1 MAEAPPCLSRENHM
15 PYIARARDRVR
26 RRAGRLAGL
35 TAVSLLLG
43 LAAPALPAQAADTA
57 EATEV
62 TEGLAL
68 WYKLDAASGSTVTD
82 ASGHGRDATV
92 NGTADWSGTG
102 EGLAFNGSDTYLKV
116 PNDVMKGMNAIT
128 VSLDV
133 RIDSAQSTP
142 YFLYG
147 FGNSSGGSGNG
158 YLFTTGNSLRTS
170 IASGNWST
178 EQTTKPADS
187 HNLTRAVWKH
197 LTYTQTGTTGVL
209 YEDGAEVGR
218 NTSVGIT
225 PGSIGSGTT
234 TANYIGKSVYSGDK
248 LFKGRIRDFRVYD
261 RALAASEV
269 EQLALPVATQ
279 GVADDK
285 AALSLGD
292 TSGVTADLDLPRTGT
307 AGGSSISWAS
317 DAPSVVSD
325 TGQVT
330 RPAAGQPDGHATLTA
345 TLKKGSVTDTKTFEV
360 TVLPDFDDRTAA
372 EQAAQALT
380 VHNLDD
386 VRGNLTLPTTG
397 SYGTDVTWSSARPDV
412 VSADGVAH
420 RPAHGDGATTVELT
434 ATVTKGEAKA
444 TRAFTA
450 KVPEL
455 PKREALKGYMFSYFT
470 GEGTADGEQ
479 LYAALSKGDDPLKW
493 RELNDGKPVLTSTLG
508 EKGLRDPFIIRSP
521 EGDKFYQIATDL
533 RIYGNGDW
541 DASQRTGSK
550 SIMVWESTDLVH
562 WTNQRL
568 VKVSPDSAGNTWA
581 PEAFYDAQRGEYV
594 VFWASK
600 LYDNDAHS
608 GDTYNRMMY
617 ATTRDFYTFSEPKV
631 WIDRGYSV
639 IDSTV
644 IAHDGTYFRLSKDER
659 NNTSSTPNSKFIFEE
674 KSDSL
679 LDLSWD
685 AVAEGIGKGAMNAAE
700 GPLVFKSNTED
711 KWYAFLDEFGGRGYI
726 PFETTD
732 LASGTWTPST
742 GYDLPAK
749 PRHGTVLP
757 VTQAEYDRLL
767 RAYQPDQLV
776 TGVED
781 VTVKTRIGEAPVLP
795 ATVIAEYA
803 DGVKRPVSVTW
814 EDVPASKYAQA
825 GAFTVTGGLPDGT
838 ALPVRAEVTVS
849 AEGPDVPADLLL
861 QYDFDET
868 GGNIARDASGHGYH
882 GTYVRTS
889 DFGTGVDGGSFKM
902 SGASDSPYVKIPN
915 GVLKNAG
922 SVTVSTYA
930 KWKGGSNFQWLFGL
944 GPDSDKYLFATPSN
958 GGSSLYSAITKASW
972 SAESKLTAGRQLT
985 PGEWRHVTVTLDGT
999 TGTMVLYV
1007 DGIEAARTTT
1017 TIKPS
1022 ELYDANKDYSGYIGR
1037 SLYSADPYFGGEVD
1051 DFRIYDRA
1059 LTATEVM
1066 ELSGNTAGI
1075 ARATHPALK
1084 VDALID
1090 NAGGTITLPMK
1101 EGTDL
1106 TALAPEFTLAHGAAI
1121 SPASGSVQDFSK
1133 PVTYE
1138 VTGSDGKKRSW
1149 TVSALVMRSPVLP
1162 GLNADPNIV
1171 RFGDTFYLYPTTDGF
1186 EGWSGT
1192 QFKAYSSTD
1201 LVHWKDHGVILD
1213 LGPDVSWADSR
1224 AWAPTIA
1231 EKDGKYYFYFCA
1243 DANIGVAVSDS
1254 PTGPFKDALG
1264 KPLLKAGQYSGQM
1277 IDPAVFTDDD
1287 GQSYLYWGNGRAY
1300 VAPLNADMTSIDT
1313 SKVEDMTPSG
1323 YNEGTFVVKRKG
1335 TYYFMWSENDTR
1347 DENYRVAYAT
1357 GPSPTGPWTKHGVI
1371 LEKDLSLGIKGPG
1384 HHSVVHVPNT
1394 DDWYVAYHRFA
1405 IPGGDGTHRETTLD
1419 KLEFDAEG
1427 LIKKV
1432 VPTLTGIDPV
1442 TVVHAGA
1449 DAGGKEGDAIPL
1461 NGTVS
1466 GAGGPKWTVEAG
1478 APCTVTDP
1486 GAARTTITC
1495 TDNGTYDVTL
1505 TGGRSS
1511 DTATV
1516 DVANA
1521 APAITSA
1528 TGPKSAVSVRQRA
1541 TVTAEF
1547 DDAGTR
1553 DTHTCAVDWKD
1564 GADPTTGTVTGTTCR
1579 AEHTY
1584 TTPGIHRPV
1593 VTVTDDDG
1601 ASDRTTLPE
1610 LVVYDRGAG
1619 PAVGVGVITSP
1630 AGSYPAKPALTGK
1643 AAFSFAVGYGKGATV
1658 PTGKATFDFGPARLK
1673 FRSTGSDWLVI
1684 TGSRAVYQGSG
1695 TVNGSGGYGFRITA
1709 TDAPDTFRIRIWKKS
1724 TGDVVH
1730 DNLTGARTTGIVEIG
1745 GDPGGRAG

>member
-1 MAEAPPCLSRENHM
+1 MTHLARPRT
-15 PYIARARDRVR
+15 RARRW
-26 RRAGRLAGL
+26 AGRLAGL

-43 LAAPALPAQAADTA
+43 LAAPVTSATA
-57 EATEV
+57 ATEAETADV
-62 TEGLAL
+62 TDGLAL

-82 ASGHGRDATV
+82 ASGNGRDGTV
-92 NGTADWSGTG
+92 SGTADWSGTG
-102 EGLAFNGSDTYLKV
+102 QGLAFNGSDTYVKV
-116 PNDVMKGMNAIT
+116 PNDVMKGMTSIT
-128 VSLDV
+128 VSTDV
-133 RIDSAQSTP
+133 LIDAAQTTP
-142 YFLYG
+142 YFIYG
-147 FGNSSGGSGNG
+147 FGNSSGSNGNG

-170 IASGNWST
+170 IATGNWST
-178 EQTTKPADS
+178 EQTTKPSDA

-197 LTYTQTGTTGVL
+197 LTYTQTGSTAVL
-209 YEDGAEVGR
+209 YEDGVEVGR
-218 NTSVGIT
+218 NTAVTIT
-225 PGSIGSGTT
+225 PGAIGSGTT

-248 LFKGRIRDFRVYD
+248 LFKGRVRDFRVYD
-261 RALAASEV
+261 RALDASEV
-269 EQLALPVATQ
+269 ERLSLPVATQ

-285 AALSLGD
+285 AALDLGD
-292 TSGVTADLDLPRTGT
+292 TGAVTADLDLPKTGT
-307 AGGSSISWAS
+307 AGGSTISWAS
-317 DAPSVVSD
+317 DNTAAVSD
-325 TGQVT
+325 TGKVT
-330 RPAAGQPDGHATLTA
+330 RPAAGEPNAHATLTA
-345 TLKKGSVTDTKTFEV
+345 TLKKGTVTDTRTFEV
-360 TVLPDFDDRTAA
+360 TVLPDFDDQSAT
-372 EQAAQALT
+372 EQAAEALT

-386 VRGNLTLPTTG
+386 VRGNLTLPAAG
-397 SYGTDVTWSSARPDV
+397 DYGTKVAWTSASSDVITD
-412 VSADGVAH
+412 DGAVH

-434 ATVTKGEAKA
+434 ATVTKGDART
-444 TRAFTA
+444 TRTFTA

-455 PKREALKGYMFSYFT
+455 PKQEALKGYMFSYFT
-470 GEGTADGEQ
+470 GEGTSDGEQ
-479 LYAALSKGDDPLKW
+479 LYSALSKGDDPLKW

-541 DASQRTGSK
+541 DAAQRSGSK

-581 PEAFYDAQRGEYV
+581 PEAFYDAALGEYV

-600 LYDNDAHS
+600 LYDNEAHS

-631 WIDRGYSV
+631 WVDRGYSV
-639 IDSTV
+639 IDSTM
-644 IAHDGTYFRLSKDER
+644 IQHDGTYYRLSKDER

-674 KSDSL
+674 KSDSIL
-679 LDLSWD
+679 GSWS

-700 GPLVFKSNTED
+700 GPLVFKSNTEE

-732 LASGTWTPST
+732 LDSGVWTPVAD
-742 GYDLPAK
+742 YDLPSK

-776 TGVED
+776 ESVED
-781 VTVKTRIGEAPVLP
+781 IQVKTRTGEAPVLP
-795 ATVIAEYA
+795 ATVIATYA
-803 DGVKRPVSVTW
+803 DGVKRPVAVDW
-814 EDVPASKYAQA
+814 EDVPASKYAQP
-825 GAFTVTGGLPDGT
+825 GTFTVTGSLPDGA
-838 ALPVRAEVTVS
+838 ALPVQAEVTVS

-861 QYDFDET
+861 EYGFDET

-882 GTYVRTS
+882 GTYARTPA
-889 DFGTGVDGGSFKM
+889 FGTGVDGGSFKM
-902 SGASDSPYVKIPN
+902 SGDSSTSPYVKIPN
-915 GVLKNAG
+915 GVLKNAD

-930 KWKGGSNFQWLFGL
+930 KWQGGASFQWLFGL

-972 SAESKLTAGRQLT
+972 SAESKLTAGSQLT

-999 TGTMVLYV
+999 TGLMVLYV
-1007 DGIEAARTTT
+1007 DGVEAARTTT
-1017 TIKPS
+1017 GIKPS

-1037 SLYSADPYFGGEVD
+1037 SLYSADPYFAGEVD

-1059 LTATEVM
+1059 LSAAEVM

-1075 ARATHPALK
+1075 AKATQPDLK
-1084 VDALID
+1084 VDAIID
-1090 NAGGTITLPMK
+1090 NADSKITLPLK

-1106 TALAPEFTLAHGAAI
+1106 TSLAPEFTLAHGAAI
-1121 SPASGSVQDFSK
+1121 SPASGSVQDFTQ

-1138 VTGSDGKKRSW
+1138 VTGSDGKKRTW
-1149 TVSALVMRSPVLP
+1149 TVSALVMKSPVLP

-1186 EGWSGT
+1186 DGWSGT

-1264 KPLLKAGQYSGQM
+1264 QPLLKAGQFSGQM

-1287 GQSYLYWGNGRAY
+1287 GTSYLYWGNGHAY
-1300 VAPLNADMTSIDT
+1300 VAPLNADMVSIDT
-1313 SKVEDMTPSG
+1313 AKMKDITPSG
-1323 YNEGTFVVKRKG
+1323 YNEGSFVVKRKG
-1335 TYYFMWSENDTR
+1335 TYYLMWSENDTR

-1357 GPSPTGPWTKHGVI
+1357 GPSPAGPWTKRGVI

-1394 DDWYVAYHRFA
+1394 DDWYIAYHRFA
-1405 IPGGDGTHRETTLD
+1405 IPGGDGTHRETTVD
-1419 KLEFDAEG
+1419 KLEFDADG

-1432 VPTLTGIDPV
+1432 VPTLTSIDPV
-1442 TVVHAGA
+1442 TIVHAGP
-1449 DAGGKEGDAIPL
+1449 DAEGAEGSAIAL
-1461 NGTVS
+1461 NGTLS
-1466 GAGGPKWTVEAG
+1466 GAGSPKWSVEDG
-1478 APCTVTDP
+1478 APCTFADQA
-1486 GAARTTITC
+1486 AARTTLTC
-1495 TDNGTYDVTL
+1495 TDDGTYTVTL

-1516 DVANA
+1516 KVANA

-1528 TGPKSAVSVRQRA
+1528 TGPKSPVSVGRTA
-1541 TVTAEF
+1541 VVTAAF
-1547 DDAGTR
+1547 TDPGTS
-1553 DTHTCAVDWKD
+1553 DTHTCTVDWKD
-1564 GADPTTGTVTGTTCR
+1564 GSAPGVGKVTATGCR

-1584 TTPGIHRPV
+1584 TKAGIRRPV
-1593 VTVTDDDG
+1593 VTVTDDDN
-1601 ASDRTTLPE
+1601 ASDATTLPE
-1610 LVVYDRGAG
+1610 LIVYDRSAG
-1619 PAVGVGVITSP
+1619 PAFGTGVFTSP
-1630 AGSYPAKPALTGK
+1630 AGAYPARPDLSGK
-1643 AAFSFAVGYGKGATV
+1643 AAFSFVALYEKGATV
-1658 PTGKATFDFGPARLK
+1658 PTGKASFDFGAARLK
-1673 FRSTGSDWLVI
+1673 FRSTGSDWLVV

-1695 TVNGSGGYGFRITA
+1695 TIDGKGGYGFRITA
-1709 TDAPDTFRIRIWKKS
+1709 TPDTFRVSIWKKAG
-1724 TGDVVH
+1724 GDIVY
-1730 DNLTGARTTGIVEIG
+1730 DNATSPKLTGIITIGVAR
-1745 GDPGGRAG
+1745 R

>member
-1 MAEAPPCLSRENHM
+1 M
-15 PYIARARDRVR
+15 PYIARLRSRARRW
-26 RRAGRLAGL
+26 AGHLAGL
-35 TAVSLLLG
+35 TAASLIVG
-43 LAAPALPAQAADTA
+43 LAGPATPAQAADITD
-57 EATEV
+57 
-62 TEGLAL
+62 GLAL
-68 WYKLDAASGSTVTD
+68 WYKLDTAAGSTVAD
-82 ASGHGRDATV
+82 ASGHGRDGTV
-92 NGTADWSGTG
+92 NGTANWSETG
-102 EGLAFNGSDTYLKV
+102 QGLAFNGTDTYIKV

-128 VSLDV
+128 VSMDV
-133 RIDSAQSTP
+133 LIDSAQTTP
-142 YFLYG
+142 YFIYG
-147 FGNSSGGSGNG
+147 FGNSSGSSGNG
-158 YLFTTGNSLRTS
+158 YLFTTGNSFRTS
-170 IASGNWST
+170 IATGNWST
-178 EQTTKPADS
+178 EQTTKPSDS
-187 HNLTRAVWKH
+187 HSLTRSVWKH
-197 LTYTQTGTTGVL
+197 VSYTQSGNTGVL

-218 NTSVGIT
+218 NTAVTIT
-225 PGSIGSGTT
+225 PGAIGSGTT

-248 LFKGRIRDFRVYD
+248 LFTGRIRDFRLYD
-261 RALAASEV
+261 RALTGSEV
-269 EQLALPVATQ
+269 EQLALPVDTQ

-292 TSGVTADLDLPRTGT
+292 TSGVTADLALPTTGG
-307 AGGSSISWAS
+307 AGGSTISWAS
-317 DAPSVVSD
+317 DNPAVVST
-325 TGQVT
+325 TGTVT
-330 RPAAGQPDGHATLTA
+330 RPAAGEPDAHVTLTA
-345 TLKKGSVTDTKTFEV
+345 TLKKGPVTDTKTFEV
-360 TVLPDFDDRTAA
+360 TVLAAFDDQTAA
-372 EQAAQALT
+372 RQAAEALT

-386 VRGNLTLPTTG
+386 VRGNLTLPTDG
-397 SYGTDVTWSSARPDV
+397 AYGTTVAWTSAKPDV
-412 VSADGVAH
+412 VSADGVVH
-420 RPAHGDGATTVELT
+420 RPAHGDGATTAELT

-444 TRAFTA
+444 TRTFTA
-450 KVPEL
+450 NVPEL
-455 PKREALKGYMFSYFT
+455 PQKEALNGYMFSYFT
-470 GEGTADGEQ
+470 GEGTSDGEQ
-479 LYAALSKGDDPLKW
+479 LYFALSKGNDPLKW
-493 RELNDGKPVLTSTLG
+493 RELNDGKPVLTSALG

-541 DASQRTGSK
+541 DAAQRTGSK

-581 PEAFYDAQRGEYV
+581 PEAFYDAQLGEYV

-600 LYDNDAHS
+600 LYDNAAHS

-644 IAHDGTYFRLSKDER
+644 IQHDGTYYRLSKDER

-700 GPLVFKSNTED
+700 GPLVFKSNTEE

-732 LASGTWTPST
+732 LASGAWTPSA

-776 TGVED
+776 ESVED
-781 VTVKTRIGEAPVLP
+781 VSVKTRIGEAPVLP

-803 DGVKRPVSVTW
+803 DGVKRPVAVTW
-814 EDVPASKYAQA
+814 EDVPESDYAQA
-825 GAFTVTGGLPDGT
+825 GTFTVTGSLPDG
-838 ALPVRAEVTVS
+838 AAIPVHAEVTVS
-849 AEGPDVPADLLL
+849 EEGPDIPADLLL
-861 QYDFDET
+861 HYGFDET
-868 GGNIARDASGHGYH
+868 GGNIARDSSGHGYH
-882 GTYVRTS
+882 GTYVRTP
-889 DFGTGVDGGSFKM
+889 DFGTGVEGGSFKM
-902 SGASDSPYVKIPN
+902 SGGSSTSTTSPYVRIPN
-915 GVLKNAG
+915 GVLRNAD

-930 KWKGGSNFQWLFGL
+930 KWTGGSNFQWLFGL
-944 GPDSDKYLFATPSN
+944 GPDSNKYLFATPSN

-972 SAESKLTAGRQLT
+972 SAESKLTAGSQLT
-985 PGEWRHVTVTLDGT
+985 PGEWRHVTVTLDGS
-999 TGTMVLYV
+999 TGAMVLYV
-1007 DGIEAARTTT
+1007 DGVEAARTTT

-1022 ELYDANKDYSGYIGR
+1022 ELYDANRGYSGYIGR

-1059 LTATEVM
+1059 LSATEVM

-1075 ARATHPALK
+1075 AKATHPALK

-1090 NAGGTITLPMK
+1090 NADSRITLPLT

-1138 VTGSDGKKRSW
+1138 VTGSDGKKRTW
-1149 TVSALVMRSPVLP
+1149 TVSALIMKSPVLP

-1171 RFGDTFYLYPTTDGF
+1171 RFGDTFYMYPTTDGF
-1186 EGWSGT
+1186 PGWSGT

-1201 LVHWKDHGVILD
+1201 LVHWQDHGVILD

-1264 KPLLKAGQYSGQM
+1264 QPLLKAGQFSGQM

-1287 GQSYLYWGNGRAY
+1287 GQSYLYWGNGHAY
-1300 VAPLNADMTSIDT
+1300 VVPLNDDMTSLDT
-1313 SKVEDMTPSG
+1313 SKVKDITPSG
-1323 YNEGTFVVKRKG
+1323 YNEGSFVVKRKG

-1357 GPSPTGPWTKHGVI
+1357 GPSPTGPWTKRGVI

-1384 HHSVVHVPNT
+1384 HHSVVQVPNT
-1394 DDWYVAYHRFA
+1394 DDWYIAYHRFA
-1405 IPGGDGTHRETTLD
+1405 IPGGDGTHRETTVD
-1419 KLEFDAEG
+1419 KLEFDADG
-1427 LIKKV
+1427 LIEKV
-1432 VPTLTGIDPV
+1432 VPTLTSIDPV
-1442 TVVHAGA
+1442 TIAHAGP
-1449 DAGGKEGDAIPL
+1449 DVSGTEGDAITL
-1461 NGTVS
+1461 AGTVS
-1466 GAGGPKWTVEAG
+1466 GAGGPKWTVEDG
-1478 APCTVTDP
+1478 APCTVADP
-1486 GAARTTITC
+1486 GAARTTVTC
-1495 TDNGTYDVTL
+1495 TDDGTFTVAL
-1505 TGGRSS
+1505 TGGRSR

-1516 DVANA
+1516 TVANA

-1528 TGPKSAVSVRQRA
+1528 TGPKSPVPAGGRAV
-1541 TVTAEF
+1541 VTAAF
-1547 DDAGTR
+1547 TDAGSG
-1553 DTHTCAVDWKD
+1553 DTHTCTVDWKD
-1564 GADPTTGTVTGTTCR
+1564 GTTPTAGTVTASGCG
-1579 AEHTY
+1579 AEHAY
-1584 TTPGIHRPV
+1584 TSAGIRRPV
-1593 VTVTDDDG
+1593 ITVADDEGATD
-1601 ASDRTTLPE
+1601 STTLPE
-1610 LVVYDRGAG
+1610 LIVYDRAAG
-1619 PAVGVGVITSP
+1619 PAAGVGTFASP
-1630 AGSYPAKPALTGK
+1630 AGAYPAKPDVTGW
-1643 AAFSFAVGYGKGATV
+1643 AVFAFSAQYGKGATV
-1658 PTGKATFDFGPARLK
+1658 PTGGAAFDFGPAGLH
-1673 FRSTGSDWLVI
+1673 FLSTGSDWLVV
-1684 TGSRAVYQGSG
+1684 TGSQAVHQGSG
-1695 TVNGSGGYGFRITA
+1695 TLNGRAGYGFRITA
-1709 TDAPDTFRIRIWKKS
+1709 GDDPDTFRIRIWQKS
-1724 TGDVVH
+1724 TGDVVY
-1730 DNLTGARTTGIVEIG
+1730 DNLTGAKTTGLITVG
-1745 GDPGGRAG
+1745 VHRT

>member
-1 MAEAPPCLSRENHM
+1 M
-15 PYIARARDRVR
+15 PYIARVRSRAR
-26 RRAGRLAGL
+26 RRAGRLACL
-35 TAVSLLLG
+35 AAASLFLG
-43 LAAPALPAQAADTA
+43 LAAPAVPVQAAETA
-57 EATEV
+57 GPAEITD
-62 TEGLAL
+62 GLAL
-68 WYKLDAASGSTVTD
+68 WYKLDAASGSTVAD
-82 ASGHGRDATV
+82 ASGHGRDGTV
-92 NGTADWSGTG
+92 NGTADWSATG
-102 EGLAFNGSDTYLKV
+102 QGLSFNGSDTYIKV
-116 PNDVMKGMNAIT
+116 PNDVMKGMDAIS
-128 VSLDV
+128 VSMDLL
-133 RIDSAQSTP
+133 IDSAQATP
-142 YFLYG
+142 YFVYG
-147 FGNSSGGSGNG
+147 FGNSSGGNGNG
-158 YLFTTGNSLRTS
+158 YLFTTGNSFRTS
-170 IASGNWST
+170 IATGNWST

-209 YEDGAEVGR
+209 YEDGVEVGR
-218 NTSVGIT
+218 NTSVTIT
-225 PGSIGSGTT
+225 PGAIGSGTT
-234 TANYIGKSVYSGDK
+234 TANYIGKSVYSGDR

-261 RALAASEV
+261 RALTGSEV
-269 EQLALPVATQ
+269 EQLSLPVATQ

-292 TSGVTADLDLPRTGT
+292 TGGVTADLDLPETGT
-307 AGGSSISWAS
+307 AGGSTIGWAS
-317 DAPSVVSD
+317 DNTSVVSD
-325 TGQVT
+325 SGKVT
-330 RPAAGQPDGHATLTA
+330 RPAAGEPAGHATLTA
-345 TLKKGSVTDTKTFEV
+345 TLRKGTVTDTKSFDV
-360 TVLPDFDDRTAA
+360 TVLPAFDDKTAT
-372 EQAAQALT
+372 EQAAEALT

-386 VRGNLTLPTTG
+386 VRGNLTLPVQG
-397 SYGTDVTWSSARPDV
+397 DYGTDVSWSSADPDV
-412 VSADGVAH
+412 VSADGVVH
-420 RPAHGDGATTVELT
+420 RPAHGDGATTVDLT
-434 ATVTKGEAKA
+434 ATVTKGAAKT
-444 TRAFTA
+444 TRPFTA

-455 PKREALKGYMFSYFT
+455 PAKAALKGYMFSYFT

-479 LYAALSKGDDPLKW
+479 LYAALSKGNDPLHW
-493 RELNDGKPVLTSTLG
+493 RELNDGRPVLTSTLG

-541 DASQRTGSK
+541 DAAQRTGSK

-581 PEAFYDAQRGEYV
+581 PEAFYDAKLGEYV

-617 ATTRDFYTFSEPKV
+617 ATTRDFYTFSEPKI

-644 IAHDGTYFRLSKDER
+644 IQRDGTYFRLSKDER

-679 LDLSWD
+679 LNLSWD

-700 GPLVFKSNTED
+700 GPLVFKSNTEE

-732 LASGTWTPST
+732 LASGTWTPAT

-776 TGVED
+776 ESVED
-781 VTVKTRIGEAPVLP
+781 VAVKTRIGEAPVLP

-803 DGVKRPVSVTW
+803 DGVKRPVAVTW
-814 EDVPASKYAQA
+814 EDVPESQYAQA
-825 GAFTVTGGLPDGT
+825 GTFTVTGSLPDG
-838 ALPVRAEVTVS
+838 AAIPVQAQVTVS
-849 AEGPDVPADLLL
+849 EEGPDVPADLLL
-861 QYDFDET
+861 HYGFDES
-868 GGNIARDASGHGYH
+868 GGNIVRDSSGHGYH
-882 GTYVRTS
+882 GTYVRTP
-889 DFGTGVDGGSFKM
+889 DFGTGVEGGSFRM
-902 SGASDSPYVKIPN
+902 SGGSSSSTTSPYVRIPN
-915 GVLKNAG
+915 GVLK
-922 SVTVSTYA
+922 STDSITVSTYA
-930 KWKGGSNFQWLFGL
+930 KWKGGDNFQWLFGL
-944 GPDSDKYLFATPSN
+944 GPDSNKYLFATPSN

-972 SAESKLTAGRQLT
+972 SAESKLTAGSQLT
-985 PGEWRHVTVTLDGT
+985 PGEWRHVTVTLDGS

-1022 ELYDANKDYSGYIGR
+1022 ELYDANKDHTGYIGR

-1059 LTATEVM
+1059 LTAAEVM

-1075 ARATHPALK
+1075 AKATHPALK
-1084 VDALID
+1084 VDAIVD
-1090 NAGGTITLPMK
+1090 NADSRITLPMK

-1106 TALAPEFTLAHGAAI
+1106 TALAPEFALAHGAAI

-1138 VTGSDGKKRSW
+1138 VTGSDGTKRTW
-1149 TVSALVMRSPVLP
+1149 TVSALIMKSPVLP

-1171 RFGDTFYLYPTTDGF
+1171 RFGDTFYIYPTTDGF

-1192 QFKAYSSTD
+1192 QFKAYSSKD
-1201 LVHWKDHGVILD
+1201 LVHWTDHGVVLD

-1231 EKDGKYYFYFCA
+1231 EKDGRYYFYFCA

-1287 GQSYLYWGNGRAY
+1287 GQSYLYWGNGHAY
-1300 VAPLNADMTSIDT
+1300 VAPLNADISSIDT
-1313 SKVEDMTPSG
+1313 SKVKDITPSG
-1323 YNEGTFVVKRKG
+1323 YNEGSFVIKRKG
-1335 TYYFMWSENDTR
+1335 TYYLMWSENDTR

-1357 GPSPTGPWTKHGVI
+1357 GSSPTGPWTKHGVI

-1384 HHSVVHVPNT
+1384 HHSVVHVPKT
-1394 DDWYVAYHRFA
+1394 DEWYIAYHRFA
-1405 IPGGDGTHRETTLD
+1405 IPGGDGTHRETTID
-1419 KLEFDAEG
+1419 KLEFDSDG

-1432 VPTLTGIDPV
+1432 APTLTSIDPIV
-1442 TVVHAGA
+1442 NR
-1449 DAGGKEGDAIPL
+1449 K
-1461 NGTVS
+1461 
-1466 GAGGPKWTVEAG
+1466 
-1478 APCTVTDP
+1478 
-1486 GAARTTITC
+1486 
-1495 TDNGTYDVTL
+1495 
-1505 TGGRSS
+1505 
-1511 DTATV
+1511 
-1516 DVANA
+1516 
-1521 APAITSA
+1521 PAITSA
-1528 TGPKSAVSVRQRA
+1528 IGPTSPVSVGRRI

-1547 DDAGTR
+1547 RDADVG
-1553 DTHTCAVDWKD
+1553 DTHTCRIDWKD
-1564 GADPTTGTVTGTTCR
+1564 GTEPTAGTVDGTTCR

-1584 TTPGIHRPV
+1584 TKADIRRPV
-1593 VTVTDDDG
+1593 ITVTDNDG
-1601 ASDRTTLPE
+1601 GSDGTTLPE
-1610 LVVYDRGAG
+1610 LIVYDRSAG
-1619 PAVGVGVITSP
+1619 PALGVGLITSP
-1630 AGSYPAKPALTGK
+1630 AGAYPAKPGLTGR
-1643 AAFSFAVGYGKGATV
+1643 AAFTFAAAYPKDATV
-1658 PTGKATFDFGPARLK
+1658 PLGKATFDFGAAKLK
-1673 FRSTGSDWLVI
+1673 LRSTGSDWLVVSG
-1684 TGSRAVYQGSG
+1684 TKAVYQGSG
-1695 TVNGSGGYGFRITA
+1695 TVDGNSGYGFRITV
-1709 TDAPDTFRIRIWKKS
+1709 TDGPDTFRIRIWKKS
-1724 TGDVVH
+1724 TGEIVH
-1730 DNLTGARTTGIVEIG
+1730 DNVTGAKTTGAVRIG
-1745 GDPGGRAG
+1745 TDWR

>member
-1 MAEAPPCLSRENHM
+1 M
-15 PYIARARDRVR
+15 PYIAHVSVRARRL
-26 RRAGRLAGL
+26 ASQLAGL
-35 TAVSLLLG
+35 TAASLLLG
-43 LAAPALPAQAADTA
+43 LAAPALPAQAADQA
-57 EATEV
+57 AAAEV
-62 TEGLAL
+62 TDGLAL
-68 WYKLDAASGSTVTD
+68 WYKLDAASGSTVAD
-82 ASGHGRDATV
+82 ASGNGRDATV

-102 EGLAFNGSDTYLKV
+102 QGLAFNGSDTYIKV
-116 PNDVMKGMNAIT
+116 PNDVMKGMDAIT
-128 VSLDV
+128 VSMDV
-133 RIDSAQSTP
+133 QIDSAQSTP
-142 YFLYG
+142 YFVYG
-147 FGNSSGGSGNG
+147 FGNSSGSSGNG
-158 YLFTTGNSLRTS
+158 YLFTTGNSYRTS
-170 IASGNWST
+170 IATGNWST
-178 EQTTKPADS
+178 EQTTRPADS
-187 HNLTRAVWKH
+187 HNLTRSVWKH

-209 YEDGAEVGR
+209 YEDGVEVGR
-218 NTSVGIT
+218 NTSVTTT
-225 PGSIGSGTT
+225 PGAIGSGTT

-261 RALAASEV
+261 RALADSEV
-269 EQLALPVATQ
+269 EQLSLPVATH
-279 GVADDK
+279 GVTDDK

-292 TSGVTADLDLPRTGT
+292 TGAVTADLDLPKTGT

-317 DAPSVVSD
+317 DNPTAVSD
-325 TGQVT
+325 SGKVT
-330 RPAAGQPDGHATLTA
+330 RPAAGQPDAHAKLTA
-345 TLKKGSVTDTKTFEV
+345 TLKKGTVTDTKTFEV
-360 TVLPDFDDRTAA
+360 TVLPDFDDRTAT
-372 EQAAQALT
+372 EQAAEALT

-386 VRGNLTLPTTG
+386 VRGNLTLPATG
-397 SYGTDVTWSSARPDV
+397 TYGTDVTWSSATPDV
-412 VSADGVAH
+412 IAADGVVH
-420 RPAHGDGATTVELT
+420 RPAHDEGATTVELT
-434 ATVTKGEAKA
+434 ATVTKGEAST

-455 PKREALKGYMFSYFT
+455 PKHEALKGYMFSYFT

-479 LYAALSKGDDPLKW
+479 LYAALSKGNDPLKW

-508 EKGLRDPFIIRSP
+508 ETGLRDPFIIRSP

-550 SIMVWESTDLVH
+550 SIMVWESNDLVH

-600 LYDNDAHS
+600 LYDNEAHS

-644 IAHDGTYFRLSKDER
+644 IQHDGTYFRLSKDER
-659 NNTSSTPNSKFIFEE
+659 NNSSSTPNSKFIFEE

-776 TGVED
+776 EGVED
-781 VTVKTRIGEAPVLP
+781 ISVKTGIGQAPVLP
-795 ATVIAEYA
+795 ATVIATYG
-803 DGVKRPVSVTW
+803 DDVKRPVSVTW
-814 EDVPASKYAQA
+814 EDVPESKYAQA
-825 GAFTVTGGLPDGT
+825 GTFTVTGSLPDGA

-849 AEGPDVPADLLL
+849 EDGADVPADLLVH
-861 QYDFDET
+861 YDFDET
-868 GGNIARDASGHGYH
+868 GGNIARDSSGHGYH
-882 GTYVRTS
+882 GTYVRTP
-889 DFGTGVDGGSFKM
+889 DFGTGVEGGSFKM
-902 SGASDSPYVKIPN
+902 SGGSSSSTTSPYVRIPN
-915 GVLKNAG
+915 GVLKNAD

-930 KWKGGSNFQWLFGL
+930 KWKGGDSFQWLFGL

-972 SAESKLTAGRQLT
+972 SAESKLTAGSRLT
-985 PGEWRHVTVTLDGT
+985 PGEWRHVTVTLDGS
-999 TGTMVLYV
+999 TGAMALYV

-1022 ELYDANKDYSGYIGR
+1022 ELYDANKGYSGYIGR
-1037 SLYSADPYFGGEVD
+1037 SLYAADPYFGGEVD
-1051 DFRIYDRA
+1051 DFRVYDRA
-1059 LTATEVM
+1059 LTAAEVM

-1075 ARATHPALK
+1075 AKATHPSLK

-1090 NAGGTITLPMK
+1090 NADSRITLPMK

-1138 VTGSDGKKRSW
+1138 VTGSDGTKRSW

-1171 RFGDTFYLYPTTDGF
+1171 RFGDTYYLYPTTDGF

-1264 KPLLKAGQYSGQM
+1264 GPLLKAGQFSGQM

-1287 GQSYLYWGNGRAY
+1287 GTSYLYWGNGRAY
-1300 VAPLNADMTSIDT
+1300 VAPLNADMKSIDT
-1313 SKVEDMTPSG
+1313 SKVKDITPSG
-1323 YNEGTFVVKRKG
+1323 YNEGTFVIKRKG

-1371 LEKDLSLGIKGPG
+1371 LEKNLSLGIKGPG
-1384 HHSVVHVPNT
+1384 HHSVVHVPKT
-1394 DDWYVAYHRFA
+1394 DEWYIAYHRFA

-1419 KLEFDAEG
+1419 KLEFDADG
-1427 LIKKV
+1427 LLKKV
-1432 VPTLTGIDPV
+1432 VPTLTGIDPIV
-1442 TVVHAGA
+1442 
-1449 DAGGKEGDAIPL
+1449 
-1461 NGTVS
+1461 N
-1466 GAGGPKWTVEAG
+1466 
-1478 APCTVTDP
+1478 
-1486 GAARTTITC
+1486 RT
-1495 TDNGTYDVTL
+1495 
-1505 TGGRSS
+1505 
-1511 DTATV
+1511 
-1516 DVANA
+1516 
-1521 APAITSA
+1521 PAITSA
-1528 TGPKSAVSVRQRA
+1528 TGPESPVPAGHRT

-1547 DDAGTR
+1547 RDADVG
-1553 DTHTCAVDWKD
+1553 DTHTCRIDWKD
-1564 GADPTTGTVTGTTCR
+1564 GTDPTAGTVDGTTCR

-1584 TTPGIHRPV
+1584 TRPGILRPV
-1593 VTVTDDDG
+1593 LTVTDNDD

-1610 LVVYDRGAG
+1610 LIVYDRAAG
-1619 PAVGVGVITSP
+1619 PALGTGLFTSP
-1630 AGSYPAKPALTGK
+1630 AGAYPARPALTGK
-1643 AAFSFAVGYGKGATV
+1643 AAFAFAAAYDKGATV
-1658 PTGKATFDFGPARLK
+1658 PTGKASLDFGPAKLK
-1673 FRSTGSDWLVI
+1673 FRSTGSDWLVV
-1684 TGSRAVYQGSG
+1684 TGTKAVYEGSG
-1695 TVNGSGGYGFRITA
+1695 TVNGSGGFGFRITA
-1709 TDAPDTFRIRIWKKS
+1709 TDEPDSFRIKIWKRS
-1724 TGDVVH
+1724 TGDVVY
-1730 DNLTGARTTGIVEIG
+1730 DNVSGAKTTGVVEIG
-1745 GDPGGRAG
+1745 GVRR

>member
-1 MAEAPPCLSRENHM
+1 M
-15 PYIARARDRVR
+15 PYIARVRVR
-26 RRAGRLAGL
+26 ARRLAGRLAGL
-35 TAVSLLLG
+35 TAASLLLG
-43 LAAPALPAQAADTA
+43 LTAPALPAQAAQTA
-57 EATEV
+57 EAAEITD
-62 TEGLAL
+62 GLAL
-68 WYKLDAASGSTVTD
+68 WYKLDTTSGSTVTD
-82 ASGHGRDATV
+82 ASGNGRTGAV
-92 NGTADWSGTG
+92 SGAADWSGTG
-102 EGLAFNGSDTYLKV
+102 QGLAFNGSDTYVKV
-116 PNDVMKGMNAIT
+116 PNDVMKGMDAIT

-133 RIDSAQSTP
+133 QIDSAQTTP

-170 IASGNWST
+170 VATGNWST
-178 EQTTKPADS
+178 EQTTRPADS
-187 HNLTRAVWKH
+187 HNLTRSVWKH
-197 LTYTQTGTTGVL
+197 VTYTQTGTTGVL
-209 YEDGAEVGR
+209 YEDGVEVGR
-218 NTSVGIT
+218 NTSVTST
-225 PGSIGSGTT
+225 PGAIGAGTT
-234 TANYIGKSVYSGDK
+234 TANYIGKSVYSDDK

-261 RALAASEV
+261 RALTGSEV
-269 EQLALPVATQ
+269 EQLALPAATQ

-285 AALSLGD
+285 TALSLGD
-292 TSGVTADLDLPRTGT
+292 TDAVTADLDLPRTGT
-307 AGGSSISWAS
+307 AGGSAISWAG
-317 DAPSVVSD
+317 DNPGVVS
-325 TGQVT
+325 GSGAVT
-330 RPAAGQPDGHATLTA
+330 RPAAGEPAAHATLTA
-345 TLKKGSVTDTKTFEV
+345 TLKKGTVTDTRSFDI
-360 TVLPDFDDRTAA
+360 TVLPAFDDRTSA
-372 EQAAQALT
+372 EQAAEALT

-386 VRGNLTLPTTG
+386 VRGNLTLPATG
-397 SYGTDVTWSSARPDV
+397 SYGTDVTWSSAKPDV
-412 VSADGVAH
+412 VSADGLVH
-420 RPAHGDGATTVELT
+420 RPAHGAGATTVELT
-434 ATVTKGEAKA
+434 ATVTQGQAKA
-444 TRAFTA
+444 TRTFTA
-450 KVPEL
+450 DVPEL
-455 PKREALKGYMFSYFT
+455 PKQETLQGYMFSYFT

-479 LYAALSKGDDPLKW
+479 LHAALSKGNDPLHW

-533 RIYGNGDW
+533 RIYGDGDW
-541 DASQRTGSK
+541 DAAQRTGSK

-600 LYDNDAHS
+600 LYDNEAHS

-617 ATTRDFYTFSEPKV
+617 ATTRDFYSFSEPKV

-644 IAHDGTYFRLSKDER
+644 IQHDGTYFRLSKDER
-659 NNTSSTPNSKFIFEE
+659 NNSSSTPDSKFIFEE

-679 LDLSWD
+679 LNPSWD

-732 LASGTWTPST
+732 LASGIWTPST

-757 VTQAEYDRLL
+757 VTRAEYDRLL

-776 TGVED
+776 ESVEAVKVRTRTGQ
-781 VTVKTRIGEAPVLP
+781 APVLP
-795 ATVIAEYA
+795 ATVIAGYA
-803 DGVKRPVSVTW
+803 DGVERPVSVSW
-814 EDVPASKYAQA
+814 EDVPESKYAQD
-825 GAFTVTGGLPDGT
+825 GTFTVTGSLPDGA

-849 AEGPDVPADLLL
+849 EEGPDVPAGLLL
-861 QYDFDET
+861 HYDFDET
-868 GGNIARDASGHGYH
+868 GGSIARDSSGHGHH
-882 GTYVRTS
+882 GTYVRTP
-889 DFGTGVDGGSFKM
+889 DFGTGVHGGSFKM
-902 SGASDSPYVKIPN
+902 SGGSSSSATSPYVRIPN
-915 GVLKNAG
+915 GVLKNAA

-930 KWKGGSNFQWLFGL
+930 KWKGGDSFQWLFGL

-972 SAESKLTAGRQLT
+972 SAESKLTAGSQLT
-985 PGEWRHVTVTLDGT
+985 PGEWRHVTVTLDGP

-1007 DGIEAARTTT
+1007 DGVEAARTTT
-1017 TIKPS
+1017 TVKPS
-1022 ELYDANKDYSGYIGR
+1022 ELYDANKDHGGYIGR
-1037 SLYSADPYFGGEVD
+1037 SLYAADPYFGGEVD
-1051 DFRIYDRA
+1051 DFRVYDRA
-1059 LTATEVM
+1059 LTAAQVM

-1075 ARATHPALK
+1075 AKVTAPALK
-1084 VDALID
+1084 VDALVD
-1090 NAGGTITLPMK
+1090 NSGSRITLPMK

-1138 VTGSDGKKRSW
+1138 VTGSDGKKRTWS
-1149 TVSALVMRSPVLP
+1149 VSALVMRSPVLP

-1224 AWAPTIA
+1224 AWAPTIT
-1231 EKDGKYYFYFCA
+1231 EKDGKYYFYYCA

-1264 KPLLKAGQYSGQM
+1264 KPLLKAGDYRGQM

-1300 VAPLNADMTSIDT
+1300 VAPLNDDMTSIDT
-1313 SKVEDMTPSG
+1313 SKVTDITPSG
-1323 YNEGTFVVKRKG
+1323 YNEGTFVIKRAG

-1371 LEKDLSLGIKGPG
+1371 LDKDLSLGIKGPG

-1394 DDWYVAYHRFA
+1394 DDSYIAYHRFA
-1405 IPGGDGTHRETTLD
+1405 IPGGDGTHRETTVD
-1419 KLEFDAEG
+1419 KLEFDADG
-1427 LIKKV
+1427 LIEKV

-1442 TVVHAGA
+1442 TVVHAGP
-1449 DAGGKEGDAIPL
+1449 DGNGKEGDAIPL
-1461 NGTVS
+1461 HGSVS
-1466 GAGGPKWTVEAG
+1466 GAATQKWAVAEG
-1478 APCTVTDP
+1478 APCTLADAT
-1486 GAARTTITC
+1486 AARTTLTC
-1495 TDNGTYDVTL
+1495 SDDGTYRVTL

-1511 DTATV
+1511 DTAAVT
-1516 DVANA
+1516 VAND
-1521 APAITSA
+1521 APAITST
-1528 TGPKSAVSVRQRA
+1528 TGPTAAVPTGRRTAV
-1541 TVTAEF
+1541 TVAF
-1547 DDAGTR
+1547 GDPGAR
-1553 DTHTCAVDWKD
+1553 DTHTCTVDWKD
-1564 GADPTTGTVTGTTCR
+1564 GTEPTTGTVAGTTCR
-1579 AEHTY
+1579 AQHTY
-1584 TTPGIHRPV
+1584 TKAGIHRPV
-1593 VTVTDDDG
+1593 ITVKDDDG
-1601 ASDRTTLPE
+1601 ATDSATLPE
-1610 LVVYDRGAG
+1610 LIAYDRTAG
-1619 PAVGVGVITSP
+1619 PALGTGVITSP
-1630 AGSYPAKPALTGK
+1630 TGAYPAKPTLTGK
-1643 AAFSFAVGYGKGATV
+1643 AAFSFAVTYAHPKDSTA
-1658 PTGKATFDFGPARLK
+1658 PTGKATFDFGPAKLK
-1673 FRSTGSDWLVI
+1673 FRSTASDWLVI
-1684 TGSRAVYQGSG
+1684 TGNRAAYQGSG
-1695 TVNGSGGYGFRITA
+1695 TVNGNTGYAFRITA
-1709 TDAPDTFRIRIWKKS
+1709 TDGPDTFRIKIWKKS
-1724 TGDVVH
+1724 TGDALY
-1730 DNLTGARTTGIVEIG
+1730 DNTTATKPTGFITVGTG
-1745 GDPGGRAG
+1745 RR